1 MEPITGSLGFIG
13 LILFIVTVVSIVRS
27 NHSGLGKLGWI
38 LIAFFLSFIG
48 SILWFL
54 IGRKK

>member
-1 MEPITGSLGFIG
+1 MEPISGGLGLIG
-13 LILFIVTVVSIVRS
+13 LIIFIITVVSILRS

-38 LIAFFLSFIG
+38 AVAFFLSFIG

-54 IGRKK
+54 IGKKR

>member
-1 MEPITGSLGFIG
+1 MEIFGGLGILGTIIFIITL
-13 LILFIVTVVSIVRS
+13 VSILRS
-27 NHSGLGKLGWI
+27 SHSGMAKLGWI
-38 LIAFFLSFIG
+38 AIALFLNIVG

>member
-1 MEPITGSLGFIG
+1 MEPITGSLGIIG

>member
-1 MEPITGSLGFIG
+1 MEIFGGLGLLGTIIFIITL
-13 LILFIVTVVSIVRS
+13 VSILRS
-27 NHSGLGKLGWI
+27 SHSGAGKLGWI
-38 LIAFFLSFIG
+38 VVAFFLSFIG

>member
-1 MEPITGSLGFIG
+1 MEPISGGLGVFG
-13 LILFIVTVVSIVRS
+13 VILFIVTLVSILRS
-27 NHSGLGKLGWI
+27 NHSGLAKFGWI
-38 LIAFFLSFIG
+38 LVAFFLSFIG

>member
-1 MEPITGSLGFIG
+1 MDPIFGSLGLIGTIVFIITVIS
-13 LILFIVTVVSIVRS
+13 ILRS
-27 NHSGLGKLGWI
+27 SNSGLAKLGWI
-38 LIAFFLSFIG
+38 AIAFFLSIIG